1 MRVGHG
7 RRLDG
12 RRRRARLLPNP
23 TQQTNTSTDKAPHKQ
38 KKPRRGRLPVIIAA
52 VLVIA
57 AVGLGAVAWSLW
69 AGSGMS
75 MGTTIAAAEDGL
87 TRDEIQAQ
95 LDEEVRANMMTVSVM
110 PTMRLDPKTY
120 ELGVG
125 AENVDENRFPQ
136 RFTLTQGSKTLWT
149 SGVVMPGERIESVVA
164 PLAEEGDARVEVQA
178 LDPETSAKHGSPTAV
193 EVSIVTMTEEEDPA

>member
-7 RRLDG
+7 RKLDG
-12 RRRRARLLPNP
+12 RRRRARLPPNP
-23 TQQTNTSTDKAPHKQ
+23 TKQTNTSTDKAPRKQ

-52 VLVIA
+52 LLGIA
-57 AVGLGAVAWSLW
+57 AVG
-69 AGSGMS
+69 
-75 MGTTIAAAEDGL
+75 
-87 TRDEIQAQ
+87 
-95 LDEEVRANMMTVSVM
+95 
-110 PTMRLDPKTY
+110 LDPKTY

-164 PLAEEGDARVEVQA
+164 PLAEEGDAHMEVQA